1 MVGFQLPLSGA
12 VLALNKVLALI
23 TQPFIS
29 AYWAWSGS
37 LSGVKKEYADVVD
50 SIVQTEFASH
60 NMSLIVLGIHIVV
73 GIVLAYIGV
82 RRTRWE

>member
-1 MVGFQLPLSGA
+1 MGIDRVIESLGAQPLKELTLTEGCWL
-12 VLALNKVLALI
+12 V
-23 TQPFIS
+23 Q
-29 AYWAWSGS
+29 G
-37 LSGVKKEYADVVD
+37 KEYADVVD

-82 RRTRWE
+82 RRTRAE